1 MCCFGLCRSNVH
13 GIGHLLE
20 ITYQPSF
27 TAEVLSA
34 AHLLPP
40 MPQAQGLLLSF
51 DVPAF
56 GMRMDGEI
64 TDLRFNN
71 GYGEVTFESFVYSGV
86 AAQLTL
92 RNEYANG
99 TTGVL
104 QIKGA
109 SLNFRAGDHK
119 PRTHFVADSLYALL
133 GLAGQ
138 VRISIPNMNIDLGL
152 NFKIRPS
159 EISKFLELRQIE
171 FGLMVIEKATGL
183 QFAVPQHISGD
194 EIKSIG
200 VAYHARGKD
209 GEALRSPIVFYETSR
224 SRLTDDRGIYRF
236 WSLLPGLYIVSAGGF
251 SGLITAYDDDSPTYY
266 PSSTLGSANQ
276 LVLNSGQ
283 ELTGIDIR
291 YRGYTGHAI
300 SGTLMGNSPPSYV
313 EVYLFTDNGDYLE
326 SISLDPAEATGPF
339 AFAKASDGVYSL
351 VAVRSTENQA
361 TAISAPKRVT
371 VNGADI
377 SGINLKLLPLGSLSG
392 RITLENDPKLD
403 CKSKKTNKLTEIV
416 LSLRSVGPPK
426 DIYPSFIESQLTN
439 AASPDSDGRF
449 AMKRVPAG
457 DYRIESWAP
466 TDDWYVSTIALGS
479 GARRTD
485 VAPKGIAIS
494 AGQIVSG
501 LNVVMKNGAAG
512 FSGDIIPTAGAALST
527 DLRVWLVPAE
537 PNRVDERLSFA
548 ETEADNNGSFKFKN
562 LAPGSYRIIAH
573 AFHEKDS
580 NGLAADTAE
589 GRRRLLREAG
599 DRAPLVEL
607 HPCEKQ
613 KGYRLKLL
621 G

>member
-1 MCCFGLCRSNVH
+1 VASLAVF
-13 GIGHLLE
+13 
-20 ITYQPSF
+20 
-27 TAEVLSA
+27 A
-34 AHLLPP
+34 
-40 MPQAQGLLLSF
+40 LLLTATVIPTGLAQKASSPEQAAGALQVRSIRGSVVDDTGQPLAWASVFLTPAGANSDSSSETRTVKTDEKGGFAF
-51 DVPAF
+51 DAIADRPYTVTVF
-56 GMRMDGEI
+56 GFEYPSARQYHLPGEI
-64 TDLRFNN
+64 ITIRVDR
-71 GYGEVTFESFVYSGV
+71 GGVITGRVTSVDG
-86 AAQLTL
+86 
-92 RNEYANG
+92 
-99 TTGVL
+99 
-104 QIKGA
+104 
-109 SLNFRAGDHK
+109 K
-119 PRTHFVADSLYALL
+119 P
-133 GLAGQ
+133 LAGIQ
-138 VRISIPNMNIDLGL
+138 VLAKRI
-152 NFKIRPS
+152 
-159 EISKFLELRQIE
+159 
-171 FGLMVIEKATGL
+171 
-183 QFAVPQHISGD
+183 
-194 EIKSIG
+194 
-200 VAYHARGKD
+200 RGKD

-485 VAPKGIAIS
+485 VASKGIAIS